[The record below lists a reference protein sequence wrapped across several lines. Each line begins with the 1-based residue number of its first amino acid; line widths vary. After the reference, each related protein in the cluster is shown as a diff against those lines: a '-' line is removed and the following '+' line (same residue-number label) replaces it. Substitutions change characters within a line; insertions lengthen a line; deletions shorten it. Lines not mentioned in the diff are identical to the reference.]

1 MISIANSINLQI
13 FWRNILIYITG
24 DTHGDI
30 EVFSE
35 RRLGQLKKGDTLII
49 TGDFGFIW
57 DNSKEEIKNLKKL
70 SKKKFD
76 ILFVEGSHENFDRL
90 KEFEEV
96 PLHGGTARKIAENIY
111 CLNRGE
117 LYRIE
122 DKVIFTLG
130 GGLPPEADETEASPS
145 LPSDEELEYAVV
157 NIEEQRRML
166 DIVITHEA
174 PASVKRMIN
183 RNASI
188 NDLNIFLDT
197 VMHNT
202 RYKKWYFGSLHEDRQ
217 ISNNLICVFEEVHR
231 IG

>member
-1 MISIANSINLQI
+1 M
-13 FWRNILIYITG
+13 IYITG

-30 EVFSE
+30 EIFNE
-35 RRLGQLKKGDTLII
+35 RRLGHLKKGDSLII

-76 ILFVEGSHENFDRL
+76 ILFVEGAHENFERL

-96 PLHGGTARKIAENIY
+96 SFHEGTARKIADNIY

-117 LYRIE
+117 LYSIE
-122 DKVIFTLG
+122 GYTIFALG
-130 GGLPPEADETEASPS
+130 GGLPPHSDETENAVS

-157 NIEEQRRML
+157 NIEEQRRQV
-166 DIVITHEA
+166 DIIITHEA
-174 PASVKRMIN
+174 PASVKRLID
-183 RNASI
+183 RSAAI

-202 RYKKWYFGSLHEDRQ
+202 RYTKWFFGSLHEDRAV
-217 ISNNLICVFEEVHR
+217 SENLICVFEEVYR
-231 IG
+231 IN